1 MTTLVVTPPP
11 SPPFPS
17 SPGSLSSG
25 STNTLSSSSPN
36 ADAAPSRLPPPPTV
50 TYTSFDTAKT
60 TIAPR
65 QPFPV
70 ASPASRVGRS
80 PGHRATKSMS
90 RVPSDKGKSRSSASS
105 NSPSIGRRRGH
116 RASQSVSPAPSS
128 ITAVEPS
135 ASSSSSGTPERRGM
149 PVRSRTLS
157 FSTAQQAFLPAR
169 PRLVQGGASSSAVL
183 PFPSVDEGKVP
194 SLVALDRTSPVGS
207 SAAAPLRRPRPS
219 RLSQSTRSAHTLK
232 VPPGP
237 TTAGRGRGG
246 GDASEYLEAKVV
258 ILGSQGVGKT
268 SLINRSTTGH
278 FSPSRSSTIGASFLT
293 KKLTVADTRVHFQ
306 LWDAAGQER
315 FRALMP
321 LYYRGAQAAILVY
334 DVTDEA
340 SLQDIKFWIEE
351 LRKNMSDELM
361 IIVVGTK
368 ADLAGS
374 YPTVPLADAQ
384 RSIALW
390 LHELD
395 HPPSE
400 ADPPSNPPPAPPPLQ
415 ARNAFPSQAPLV
427 RSRTYSTPL
436 SSTSIPTITTSVPSA
451 PNSLLRS
458 ATIASSSS
466 SSSTATY
473 APPPPAPPTS
483 DTSLSARMRAMS
495 NKLVPTS
502 SSAAP
507 SPAPRPTSTLISSA
521 TMPDFSAYTL
531 AGLNLASS
539 SSSTVASGS
548 SGAAGAGLGGAVE
561 ALSMVRSAS
570 STSAGAG
577 TSGAGAGTSPASAGS
592 SAITAQG
599 TSPPGGTAAGMTS
612 SASAFGLASIGHSL
626 SLVGAHALGE
636 SISALGASSASR
648 RRQSHDERLRRDWEA
663 YAATL
668 RAREVAE
675 EERVRDIVDACRVEV
690 VEVSAKDG
698 WGIEEVFWSVA
709 ERLVERRE
717 EIERRRT
724 LRSRDSIVLR
734 EEDAADT
741 TKKGWCGC

>member
-1 MTTLVVTPPP
+1 
-11 SPPFPS
+11 
-17 SPGSLSSG
+17 
-25 STNTLSSSSPN
+25 
-36 ADAAPSRLPPPPTV
+36 
-50 TYTSFDTAKT
+50 
-60 TIAPR
+60 
-65 QPFPV
+65 
-70 ASPASRVGRS
+70 
-80 PGHRATKSMS
+80 
-90 RVPSDKGKSRSSASS
+90 
-105 NSPSIGRRRGH
+105 
-116 RASQSVSPAPSS
+116 
-128 ITAVEPS
+128 
-135 ASSSSSGTPERRGM
+135 
-149 PVRSRTLS
+149 
-157 FSTAQQAFLPAR
+157 
-169 PRLVQGGASSSAVL
+169 
-183 PFPSVDEGKVP
+183 
-194 SLVALDRTSPVGS
+194 
-207 SAAAPLRRPRPS
+207 
-219 RLSQSTRSAHTLK
+219 
-232 VPPGP
+232 
-237 TTAGRGRGG
+237 
-246 GDASEYLEAKVV
+246 
-258 ILGSQGVGKT
+258 
-268 SLINRSTTGH
+268 
-278 FSPSRSSTIGASFLT
+278 
-293 KKLTVADTRVHFQ
+293 
-306 LWDAAGQER
+306 
-315 FRALMP
+315 
-321 LYYRGAQAAILVY
+321 
-334 DVTDEA
+334 
-340 SLQDIKFWIEE
+340 
-351 LRKNMSDELM
+351 M

-436 SSTSIPTITTSVPSA
+436 SSTTIPTITTSVPSA

-458 ATIASSSS
+458 ATIASASP
-466 SSSTATY
+466 SSSTTS
-473 APPPPAPPTS
+473 APPTAPPAS

-502 SSAAP
+502 SSASGAA

-531 AGLNLASS
+531 AGLNLAASS
-539 SSSTVASGS
+539 ASASGS
-548 SGAAGAGLGGAVE
+548 SAGGAASAGLVGAVE

-570 STSAGAG
+570 STSAGVG

-592 SAITAQG
+592 SAITAAG
-599 TSPPGGTAAGMTS
+599 AHGSSPPGSGTGMTS
-612 SASAFGLASIGHSL
+612 SASAFGLASLGHSL

-675 EERVRDIVDACRVEV
+675 EERVREIVDACRVEV

-734 EEDAADT
+734 EEDAVDT
-741 TKKGWCGC
+741 TRKGWCAC